1 MDGTIVM
8 KNRYGDMYKTHILG
22 GPTVVSNDPDVNRYI
37 LMNEAKGLVPGGS
50 LLSLVGT
57 PMIRQHLLPKIEKYM
72 KLYLQ
77 NFHGRKTIDIQQET
91 LGIVDSE
98 PSSLSIAFKQ
108 EFDKMADGA
117 ISLPLNIP
125 GLRRRGSK
133 EMYNDLVDQL
143 LGKVETKYELSD
155 EQIYDQI
162 ITILYSGYETLSK
175 TSMMCLKYLHDHPK
189 ALQHLRDEHFK
200 IREGKTPDDPITWDD
215 YKSMTF
221 TRAVILETLR
231 LSTVVNGVLRQT
243 TQDLVLNGSLIP
255 KAWRIFVY
263 VRELNYDP
271 IVYPEPYAFNPWR
284 WLEDKNLE
292 SHNYYLAFGGGC
304 RLCPGKEWGIVK
316 ISIFL
321 HHFVTQYRWEE
332 IEEAKIKKFPRVEAV
347 NGLHVRIDSMQQDI
361 FPQGALC
368 KCYFFDNLG
377 QFCPISGDDC
387 DQRFSDALHRRFLRQ
402 VRINDRKR
410 RIPDTSKGREC
421 VSEDQSDTD
430 VRFYIQHL
438 MRKLGSN
445 SYTGQRIILSVSQR
459 ISLVAEGLLFMD
471 PFDGA
476 FPNANHSIYLM
487 IQLIEFLV
495 SDYLLSWSISEE
507 FDTRVLEEWVVSVVH
522 ARKALEVLECRSGL
536 YVVYMDRVVG
546 IVAKQVDFS
555 LSASSDLQRTK
566 AAEKLSSEVKRKG
579 RTIPVSSG
587 GSAAAAAARPK
598 TKSSS
603 SPHISVFHVYY
614 LLLFSVFSAF
624 LLL

>member
-1 MDGTIVM
+1 MEVVIWLSIGFFSLFFILVKWNHIRFSRKGVPPGTFGLPFVGETLNFLQQGPAFM
-8 KNRYGDMYKTHILG
+8 AQRRSRYGDMYKTHILG
-22 GPTVVSNDPDVNRYI
+22 GPTVVSSDPDVNRYI
-37 LMNEAKGLVPGGS
+37 LMNEAKGLVPGYPKSNRDVMGKYNIAMMHGPNHKLFRGS

-57 PMIRQHLLPKIEKYM
+57 PMIRHHLLPKIDKYM

-77 NFHGRKTIDIQQET
+77 DFHGRTTIDIQQET
-91 LGIVDSE
+91 LGVVDSE
-98 PSSLSIAFKQ
+98 PSSLRIAFKQ

-125 GLRRRGSK
+125 GTAYHAALKARKNAIKMMREMVDRRRASK

-332 IEEAKIKKFPRVEAV
+332 IQEAKIKKFPRVEAV
-347 NGLHVRIDSMQQDI
+347 NGLHVR
-361 FPQGALC
+361 
-368 KCYFFDNLG
+368 
-377 QFCPISGDDC
+377 
-387 DQRFSDALHRRFLRQ
+387 
-402 VRINDRKR
+402 V
-410 RIPDTSKGREC
+410 SK
-421 VSEDQSDTD
+421 
-430 VRFYIQHL
+430 Y
-438 MRKLGSN
+438 
-445 SYTGQRIILSVSQR
+445 
-459 ISLVAEGLLFMD
+459 
-471 PFDGA
+471 
-476 FPNANHSIYLM
+476 
-487 IQLIEFLV
+487 
-495 SDYLLSWSISEE
+495 
-507 FDTRVLEEWVVSVVH
+507 
-522 ARKALEVLECRSGL
+522 
-536 YVVYMDRVVG
+536 
-546 IVAKQVDFS
+546 
-555 LSASSDLQRTK
+555 
-566 AAEKLSSEVKRKG
+566 
-579 RTIPVSSG
+579 
-587 GSAAAAAARPK
+587 
-598 TKSSS
+598 
-603 SPHISVFHVYY
+603 
-614 LLLFSVFSAF
+614 
-624 LLL
+624 

>member
-37 LMNEAKGLVPGGS
+37 LMNGAKGLVPGYPKSNRDVMGKYNIAMMHGPNHKLFRGS

-77 NFHGRKTIDIQQET
+77 DFHGRTILDIQQET

-125 GLRRRGSK
+125 GTAYHAALK
-133 EMYNDLVDQL
+133 
-143 LGKVETKYELSD
+143 
-155 EQIYDQI
+155 I

-200 IREGKTPDDPITWDD
+200 IHEGKTPDDPITWDD

-347 NGLHVRIDSMQQDI
+347 NGLHVR
-361 FPQGALC
+361 
-368 KCYFFDNLG
+368 
-377 QFCPISGDDC
+377 
-387 DQRFSDALHRRFLRQ
+387 
-402 VRINDRKR
+402 V
-410 RIPDTSKGREC
+410 SK
-421 VSEDQSDTD
+421 
-430 VRFYIQHL
+430 Y
-438 MRKLGSN
+438 
-445 SYTGQRIILSVSQR
+445 
-459 ISLVAEGLLFMD
+459 
-471 PFDGA
+471 
-476 FPNANHSIYLM
+476 
-487 IQLIEFLV
+487 
-495 SDYLLSWSISEE
+495 
-507 FDTRVLEEWVVSVVH
+507 
-522 ARKALEVLECRSGL
+522 
-536 YVVYMDRVVG
+536 
-546 IVAKQVDFS
+546 
-555 LSASSDLQRTK
+555 
-566 AAEKLSSEVKRKG
+566 
-579 RTIPVSSG
+579 
-587 GSAAAAAARPK
+587 
-598 TKSSS
+598 
-603 SPHISVFHVYY
+603 
-614 LLLFSVFSAF
+614 
-624 LLL
+624 